1 MWAARQRHHLA
12 FLAQSYKWLKAPYII
27 GAPMRV
33 LAGPELAVEIS
44 TAGGLGFIGPPA
56 KIGDAAAD
64 LAKAAQLAQTSTS
77 TAVQG
82 ALASSGILPVGIG
95 FQTWTTD
102 LNEVVKA
109 LQQNK
114 PCAVWLFAPK
124 RGQEELNEWT
134 LALRKVEP
142 KIQVWIQVG
151 TLAEAIAASTSAS
164 PPDVLVVQGAEAG
177 GHGRAHDGVGLQAL
191 FPEVSDATRDSG
203 IPLIAAGGIA
213 DGRGLAAALSLGAA
227 GAAMGTR
234 FLAAKETRISKGY
247 QNEVL
252 RANDSAQSTVRTHL
266 YNHLRGTFGWPEQ
279 FAPRTVIN
287 KSWNEHQN
295 GVPFEE
301 LKVRHDEATKA
312 GDAAW
317 GPEGRTATYV
327 GAAVGLVHDVKP
339 AAIITDETRN
349 EAKTIFTSLS
359 NFLGDNQ

>member
-1 MWAARQRHHLA
+1 
-12 FLAQSYKWLKAPYII
+12 
-27 GAPMRV
+27 MRV

-44 TAGGLGFIGPPA
+44 TAGGLGFIGPPL

-64 LAKAAQLAQTSTS
+64 LAKAAELAQASTS
-77 TAVQG
+77 APVQE
-82 ALASSGILPVGIG
+82 AQSSSGILPVGIG

-102 LNEVVKA
+102 LYEALNA

-124 RGQEELNEWT
+124 GGQDELNEWT
-134 LALRKVEP
+134 LALRKIEP
-142 KIQVWIQVG
+142 RMQVWIQIG
-151 TLAEAIAASTSAS
+151 TIAEAIAATTSAS

-191 FPEVSDATRDSG
+191 FPEVSDATQGSG

-234 FLAAKETRISKGY
+234 FLAASEARINKGY
-247 QNEVL
+247 QDEVL
-252 RANDSAQSTVRTHL
+252 RTNDSGRSTVRTHL

-287 KSWNEHQN
+287 KSWTDHQN
-295 GVPFEE
+295 GVPFDE
-301 LKVRHDEATKA
+301 LKARHDEAVKS

-317 GPEGRTATYV
+317 GPEGRVATYV

-339 AAIITDETRN
+339 AAMITHGTRE
-349 EAKTIFTSLS
+349 EARAIYTSITNL
-359 NFLGDNQ
+359 LGGN